1 MAQRWL
7 GFSELPNT
15 AEHGLS
21 GFGYLYNGVQ
31 HRIPHGIPMERLMHG
46 WKHSP
51 QLPTATAA
59 ASSAQQHTLPA
70 LSIRP
75 GKQAGQQTPLRLAAQ
90 RQSMR
95 QSHFASGGS
104 DSPANRLH
112 LRERGSQP
120 GQQHQLYTSS
130 AAVNAAAKPLVPPQA
145 GTVAPYN
152 HHVLVRVPPPEDQPS
167 QSDAIWWPAIME
179 RCTLK
184 YKPPSGGWAWRLW
197 PDPGLTASLED
208 DS

>member
-15 AEHGLS
+15 AEHGLN
-21 GFGYLYNGVQ
+21 GFGYLCNCAQ
-31 HRIPHGIPMERLMHG
+31 HGIPHGISIKRLMHDC
-46 WKHSP
+46 KHLQ
-51 QLPTATAA
+51 QLPIATAA

-70 LSIRP
+70 LSTRP
-75 GKQAGQQTPLRLAAQ
+75 GKQAGHQTPLSVAAQ

-95 QSHFASGGS
+95 QRHFASSGS
-104 DSPANRLH
+104 DNPADRLH
-112 LRERGSQP
+112 LRERGSQL
-120 GQQHQLYTSS
+120 GQQNQLYSSS
-130 AAVNAAAKPLVPPQA
+130 AAVEAAAKPSVPPQA

-179 RCTLK
+179 RCAL
-184 YKPPSGGWAWRLW
+184 
-197 PDPGLTASLED
+197 
-208 DS
+208 